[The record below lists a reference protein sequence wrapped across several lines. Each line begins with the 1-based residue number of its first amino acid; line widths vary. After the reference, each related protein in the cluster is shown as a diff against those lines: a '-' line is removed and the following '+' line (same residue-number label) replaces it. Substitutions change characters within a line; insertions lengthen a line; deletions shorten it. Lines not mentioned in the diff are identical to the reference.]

1 MDISLNSSDGLSLP
15 YSLEA
20 EQAVLGSVL
29 IDPACM
35 MQVQVII
42 SADHFYLPQHKAVF
56 SAMAAT
62 TVGLSS

>member
-42 SADHFYLPQHKAVF
+42 SADHFYLPQQK
-56 SAMAAT
+56 
-62 TVGLSS
+62 